1 MPILHSEDEESS
13 DGDYSSESESEEE
26 EVSLKPVFVRKENR
40 MTIKEQE
47 SKQMEEERFAAKKKI
62 QEEERKNQTRTM
74 VAESIRRTEQMNET
88 HYDDA
93 DSDAGLPDDAD
104 DVDDEL
110 EVCICLMFII
120 DLMTF
125 AYIGSSLN
133 IPFLSQYEAWKV
145 REMARLTRDAEER
158 EEAVIEKA
166 ELLRRRNMTD
176 EERLE
181 EDRLSGRLDDQKAE
195 KPKRNFMQKYYHKG
209 VFYMDSTSLKN
220 EDDVRNKDYAAEP
233 TQWDKIN
240 VEALPAVL
248 QVKNFGKRGRTKYT
262 HLLDQDTTV
271 RDKKRMDVRPDER
284 VMNKYLDKRSGVGK
298 L

>member
-1 MPILHSEDEESS
+1 MPILHSENEDSSS
-13 DGDYSSESESEEE
+13 DGEYSSESESEEE
-26 EVSLKPVFVRKENR
+26 EVSMKPVFVRKENR

-47 SKQMEEERFAAKKKI
+47 SKQLEEERNAAKKKI

-93 DSDAGLPDDAD
+93 DSDAGLPDDTGD
-104 DVDDEL
+104 MDDEL
-110 EVCICLMFII
+110 EVCLFEWFYIFHPLII
-120 DLMTF
+120 IS
-125 AYIGSSLN
+125 YLN
-133 IPFLSQYEAWKV
+133 NLLISQYEAWKV

-158 EEAVIEKA
+158 EEAVIEKT

-181 EDRLSGRLDDQKAE
+181 EDRLSGRLDDAKAE